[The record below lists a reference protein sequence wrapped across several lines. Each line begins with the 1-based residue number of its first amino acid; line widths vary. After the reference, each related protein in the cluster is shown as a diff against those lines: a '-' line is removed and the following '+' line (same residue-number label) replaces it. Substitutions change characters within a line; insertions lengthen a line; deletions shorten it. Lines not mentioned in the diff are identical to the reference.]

1 MAIMASAQPM
11 TLLRGSNVV
20 ALTDGMSEQERADIL
35 DCLMYAQIKASE
47 RADSHTGW
55 FTWINRYHGALLKA
69 GLTFSGVLAS
79 QTRSI
84 SDKRELPFLASS
96 LIESYGHQALG
107 DLARSSLD
115 ALLKSR
121 TANTFFQEWFV
132 KDRTENLQLVPCLKA
147 SNGQIEIMVCAMRL
161 ITESTEG
168 SWFERPTSTMIINV
182 EGGAFLY
189 DQNAFGA
196 VREKLRARLDRHAAE
211 YFDSLTIQRI

>member
-1 MAIMASAQPM
+1 MAIIPSSPM

-20 ALTDGMSEQERADIL
+20 ALTEGMSEQERADIL
-35 DCLMYAQIKASE
+35 DCLMYAQIKAGE

-55 FTWINRYHGALLKA
+55 FTWINRYQGTLLKT
-69 GLTFSGVLAS
+69 GLTFSGILAS

-107 DLARSSLD
+107 YLARSSLD
-115 ALLKSR
+115 ALLKSHI
-121 TANTFFQEWFV
+121 AQNFFQEWFV

-147 SNGQIEIMVCAMRL
+147 SNGQIEIMVCAMQV
-161 ITESTEG
+161 ITESTAG

-182 EGGAFLY
+182 EGSAFIY
-189 DQNAFGA
+189 DQHAFGA
-196 VREKLRARLDRHAAE
+196 VRKKLRARLDRHAAE
-211 YFDSLTIQRI
+211 YFDSLIIHRI